1 MADSRFREFDMRI
14 FSLLG
19 AVGAVMIGA
28 VPVHAQTYPADLTII
43 APEVEVRSGP
53 TDKFY
58 PTSKLRAGDRV
69 TVIRQDASQRDWL
82 AIKPPP
88 GSFSWIKADF
98 VDQTP
103 QFAIVKSKDPVPVK
117 PGSSLS
123 NEAPVNQAMVS
134 QGTMLTIAGPPR
146 TAADGTWI
154 MVQPPPTE
162 VRFIPASAVRQAV
175 AGAPPAVASP
185 AATTTGTL
193 ASLSKGNMPG
203 NPTTMNSGASYA
215 GGQGWV
221 PANAPGNSNYSPG
234 ALGSPSQ
241 ATPNCNPPQWS
252 VYGQLRRTAF
262 QKDGQPMFV
271 LENNQGQPLLYVTAR
286 PGFTLTPYIGKTL
299 SMYGP
304 ISYHSDG
311 ALRRYYMTAT
321 SVYVVH

>member
-1 MADSRFREFDMRI
+1 MRI
-14 FSLLG
+14 FTLVGALG
-19 AVGAVMIGA
+19 AVVVSALPA
-28 VPVHAQTYPADLTII
+28 RAQTYPADTTIMV
-43 APEVEVRSGP
+43 PEIEVRSGP

-58 PTSKLRAGDRV
+58 PTSKLRMGERV

-123 NEAPVNQAMVS
+123 NETPVNQAMVS
-134 QGTMLTIAGPPR
+134 QGTMLTIAGPPK
-146 TAADGTWI
+146 TGADGTWI

-162 VRFIPASAVRQAV
+162 VRYIPVSAVKQMV
-175 AGAPPAVASP
+175 AAAPPAP
-185 AATTTGTL
+185 AAPPPSTPATL
-193 ASLSKGNMPG
+193 ASLSKNTATTPG
-203 NPTTMNSGASYA
+203 NPNTMAGAAAYA

-221 PANAPGNSNYSPG
+221 PANAPGSNTAQYATGPT
-234 ALGSPSQ
+234 
-241 ATPNCNPPQWS
+241 ATPQCNPPQWS

-262 QKDGQPMFV
+262 QKDGMPMYV
-271 LENNQGQPLLYVTAR
+271 LENRQGQPLLYVTAR
-286 PGFTLTPYIGKTL
+286 PGFTLSPYLGKTM
-299 SMYGP
+299 SMYGA
-304 ISYHSDG
+304 ISYYSDG

-321 SVYVVH
+321 QVAVLP